1 MMSGVMFVSMF
12 SMSVASLANAAGLEL
27 NSAAFDSAWEK
38 RHELCPQILDLG
50 KVKPQLPNDY
60 EINWRVGRFI
70 YFGGFFCIP
79 ENAATAEKMDYF
91 KYGVDVL
98 EKARQLNPKRVEGHY
113 WYASVYGGYALAK
126 GIRASLSGAP
136 IMRDALTE
144 AIKIDPK
151 YHFAGPYRVRGRLF
165 FALPSFISFGDNKLA
180 FEDLKKATELGPENK
195 LNYVYFAE
203 VQAKIEDKAR
213 ALATLEAAK
222 KVPDVVGVKEDAAYR
237 RDIRVLEEKLK

>member
-1 MMSGVMFVSMF
+1 MMSRVVFVSAF
-12 SMSVASLANAAGLEL
+12 STSLASLASAAGLEL
-27 NSAAFDSAWEK
+27 NSAALDSAWEK
-38 RHELCPQILDLG
+38 RHDLCTQILDLG
-50 KVKPQLPNDY
+50 KVKPQLSSDY
-60 EINWRVGRFI
+60 EISWRVGRFV
-70 YFGGFFCIP
+70 YYGGFFCFP
-79 ENAATAEKMDYF
+79 ENSGSAEKMDYF

-113 WYASVYGGYALAK
+113 WYASVFGGYALAK

-180 FEDLKKATELGPENK
+180 FEDLKKAVELSPESK

-203 VQAKIEDKAR
+203 VQAKIESKS
-213 ALATLEAAK
+213 LAIGTLEAAK
-222 KVPDVVGVKEDAAYR
+222 KVPDLVGVKEDAAYR
-237 RDIRVLEEKLK
+237 RDIRTLEEKLK